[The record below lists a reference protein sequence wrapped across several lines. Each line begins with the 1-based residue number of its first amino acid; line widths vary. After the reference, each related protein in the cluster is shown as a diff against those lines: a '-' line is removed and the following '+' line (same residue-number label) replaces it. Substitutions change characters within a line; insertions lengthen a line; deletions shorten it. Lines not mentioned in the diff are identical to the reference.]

1 MEIII
6 KSDKL
11 YNKSS
16 YCFNFLG
23 GRKMKIKIGLIGR
36 ILIAI
41 ALAIGL
47 GIMVPSISEGFGK
60 GFVRFFATFNM
71 LFGGFLNFVVPLIIV
86 GFIVPGIAKL
96 GKGSGK
102 LLGLATVFAYAS
114 TIFAGIM
121 AFFVASTLLPGFI
134 GNVSGEAVT
143 EGAREA
149 GTAFFEVAMP
159 PLMDIMTALVLAF
172 LLGIGMAAIGSKTM
186 LSFFDELN
194 AIVEKVIAFVI
205 IPLLPIHIF
214 GIFLNMTYTGE
225 VAKVLSVFAV
235 VFIMIIVLHLVM
247 LTIQYTVAG
256 AMSKKNPFHL
266 MKTMSPAYFTA
277 LGTQSSAA
285 TIPVTLRQA
294 KLTGASERVTNFTV
308 PLFATIHLSGSTITL
323 VSCSIGVLLMNG
335 MPVTFA
341 EYLPFIFMLGVTM
354 IAAPGV
360 PGGAVMAAVGLLQL
374 MLGFDESMVALMIAL
389 YMAQDSFG
397 TATNVTGDGAI
408 AIMVDRFT
416 KK

>member
-1 MEIII
+1 M
-6 KSDKL
+6 KFKL
-11 YNKSS
+11 
-16 YCFNFLG
+16 
-23 GRKMKIKIGLIGR
+23 GLIGR
-36 ILIAI
+36 IIIAI
-41 ALAIGL
+41 ALAVGL
-47 GIMVPSISEGFGK
+47 GLLFPALHEGFAK
-60 GFVRFFATFNM
+60 VFVRFFATFNM
-71 LFGGFLNFVVPLIIV
+71 IFGGFLNFVVPLIII
-86 GFIVPGIAKL
+86 GFIAPGIAKL

-102 LLGLATVFAYAS
+102 LLGLATAFAYGS
-114 TIFAGIM
+114 TIVAGIM

-134 GNVSGEAVT
+134 GNVSGANIGEAV
-143 EGAREA
+143 REA
-149 GTAFFEVAMP
+149 GTAFFELEMEPIMGV
-159 PLMDIMTALVLAF
+159 MTALVIAF
-172 LLGIGMAAIGSKTM
+172 LFGIGMASIGSKTM

-194 AIVEKVIAFVI
+194 LLVEKVISFVI
-205 IPLLPIHIF
+205 IPLLPFHIF

-256 AMSKKNPFHL
+256 AMSGKNPLFL
-266 MKTMSPAYFTA
+266 MKTMAPAYFTA

-294 KLTGASERVTNFTV
+294 RKTGASDKVTDFTV

-335 MPVTFA
+335 LPVSFI
-341 EYLPFIFMLGVTM
+341 EYFPFILALGVTM

-360 PGGAVMAAVGLLQL
+360 PGGAVMAAVGLLSS
-374 MLGFDESMVALMIAL
+374 MLGFSEAMVALMIAL

-408 AIMVDRFT
+408 AIMVDKFT

>member
-1 MEIII
+1 M
-6 KSDKL
+6 KL
-11 YNKSS
+11 
-16 YCFNFLG
+16 
-23 GRKMKIKIGLIGR
+23 KIGLIGR

-41 ALAIGL
+41 ALAVGL
-47 GIMVPSISEGFGK
+47 GLLVPNISEAFGK

-71 LFGGFLNFVVPLIIV
+71 LFGGFLNFVVPLIII

-96 GKGSGK
+96 GQGSGK
-102 LLGLATVFAYAS
+102 LLGLATVFAYGS

-121 AFFVASTLLPGFI
+121 AYFVARNLLPTFI
-134 GNVSGEAVT
+134 SESGTGEEVA

-149 GTAFFEVAMP
+149 ATAFFEVEMP
-159 PLMDIMTALVLAF
+159 PVMDIMTALILAF
-172 LLGIGMAAIGSKTM
+172 LLGIGMAAVNSKTI

-194 AIVEKVIAFVI
+194 LIIEKVISFVI

-225 VAKVLSVFAV
+225 VAKVLSVFAL
-235 VFIMIIVLHLVM
+235 VFILIIVLHLVM

-256 AMSKKNPFHL
+256 ALSKKNPFFL
-266 MKTMSPAYFTA
+266 MKTMAPAYFTA

-294 KLTGASERVTNFTV
+294 KQTGASERVTNFTI

-323 VSCSIGVLLMNG
+323 VTCSIGVLLMNG
-335 MPVTFA
+335 MPVTFG

-360 PGGAVMAAVGLLQL
+360 PGGAVVAATGLLSS
-374 MLGFDESMVALMIAL
+374 MLGFSESMVALMIAL

-408 AIMVDRFT
+408 AMMVDRFT

>member
-1 MEIII
+1 
-6 KSDKL
+6 
-11 YNKSS
+11 
-16 YCFNFLG
+16 
-23 GRKMKIKIGLIGR
+23 MKIKIGLIGR

-41 ALAIGL
+41 ALAVGL
-47 GIMVPSISEGFGK
+47 GLLVPNINEAFGTN
-60 GFVRFFATFNM
+60 FVRFFATFNM

-96 GKGSGK
+96 GQGSGK
-102 LLGLATVFAYAS
+102 LLGLATIFAYGS

-121 AFFVASTLLPGFI
+121 AFFVAKGLLPTFI
-134 GNVSGEAVT
+134 GGNVSEEEVA

-149 GTAFFEVAMP
+149 ATAFFEVEMP
-159 PLMDIMTALVLAF
+159 PVMDIMTALLLAF
-172 LLGIGMAAIGSKTM
+172 LLGIGMAAINSKTM

-194 AIVEKVIAFVI
+194 LIIEKVISFVI

-225 VAKVLSVFAV
+225 VAKVLSVFAL
-235 VFIMIIVLHLVM
+235 VFVLIIILHLVM

-256 AMSKKNPFHL
+256 TLSGKNPFSL
-266 MKTMSPAYFTA
+266 MKTMAPAYFTA

-285 TIPVTLRQA
+285 TIPVTLQQA
-294 KLTGASERVTNFTV
+294 KETGASERVTNFTI

-323 VSCSIGVLLMNG
+323 VTCSIGVLLMNG
-335 MPVTFA
+335 MPVTFT

-360 PGGAVMAAVGLLQL
+360 PGGAVMAAVGLLSS
-374 MLGFDESMVALMIAL
+374 MLGFSESMVALMIAL

>member
-1 MEIII
+1 M
-6 KSDKL
+6 KFKL
-11 YNKSS
+11 
-16 YCFNFLG
+16 
-23 GRKMKIKIGLIGR
+23 GLIGR
-36 ILIAI
+36 IIIAI
-41 ALAIGL
+41 ALAVGL
-47 GIMVPSISEGFGK
+47 GLLFPALHEGFAK
-60 GFVRFFATFNM
+60 GFVRLFATFNM
-71 LFGGFLNFVVPLIIV
+71 IFGGFLNFVVPLIII
-86 GFIVPGIAKL
+86 GFIAPGIAKL

-102 LLGLATVFAYAS
+102 LLGLATAFAYGS
-114 TIFAGIM
+114 TIVAGVIAYFA
-121 AFFVASTLLPGFI
+121 ASTLLPGFI
-134 GNVSGEAVT
+134 GNVSGSNIGEAV
-143 EGAREA
+143 REA
-149 GTAFFEVAMP
+149 GTTFFELEMEPIMGV
-159 PLMDIMTALVLAF
+159 MTALVIAF
-172 LLGIGMAAIGSKTM
+172 LFGIGMASIGSKTM

-194 AIVEKVIAFVI
+194 LLVEKVISFVI
-205 IPLLPIHIF
+205 IPLLPFHIF

-256 AMSKKNPFHL
+256 AMSGKNPFFL
-266 MKTMSPAYFTA
+266 MKTMAPAYFTA

-294 KLTGASERVTNFTV
+294 RKTGASEKVTDFTV

-335 MPVTFA
+335 LPVNFG
-341 EYLPFIFMLGVTM
+341 EYFPFILALGVTM

-360 PGGAVMAAVGLLQL
+360 PGGAVMAAVGLLSS
-374 MLGFDESMVALMIAL
+374 MLGFSEAMVALMIAL

-408 AIMVDRFT
+408 AIMVDKFT

>member
-1 MEIII
+1 M
-6 KSDKL
+6 KFKL
-11 YNKSS
+11 
-16 YCFNFLG
+16 
-23 GRKMKIKIGLIGR
+23 GLIGK
-36 ILIAI
+36 IIIAI
-41 ALAIGL
+41 ALAVGL
-47 GIMVPSISEGFGK
+47 GLLIPTIHEGFANI
-60 GFVRFFATFNM
+60 FVRFFATFNM
-71 LFGGFLNFVVPLIIV
+71 IFGGFLNFVVPLIII
-86 GFIVPGIAKL
+86 GFIAPGIAKL

-102 LLGLATVFAYAS
+102 LLGIATAFAYGS
-114 TIFAGIM
+114 TIIAGIM
-121 AFFVASTLLPGFI
+121 AYFAASTLLPSFI
-134 GNVSGEAVT
+134 GNVSEASIGEAT
-143 EGAREA
+143 RAA
-149 GTAFFEVAMP
+149 GTAFFDLEMEPIMGV
-159 PLMDIMTALVLAF
+159 MTALVIAF
-172 LLGIGMAAIGSKTM
+172 LFGIGMASIGSKTI

-194 AIVEKVIAFVI
+194 LLVEKVISFVI
-205 IPLLPIHIF
+205 IPLLPFHIF

-235 VFIMIIVLHLVM
+235 VFVMVIVLHLIM

-256 AMSKKNPFHL
+256 AMSGKNPFFL
-266 MKTMSPAYFTA
+266 MKTMAPAYFTA

-294 KLTGASERVTNFTV
+294 RLTGASEKVTDFTV

-335 MPVTFA
+335 LPVNFI
-341 EYLPFIFMLGVTM
+341 EYFPFILALGVTM

-360 PGGAVMAAVGLLQL
+360 PGGAVMAAVGLLAS
-374 MLGFDESMVALMIAL
+374 MLGFSEAMVALMIAL

-416 KK
+416 K